1 MLETCGGLGETCCF
15 LEPLRRQCSYFE
27 NFKRTPENYKIQ
39 CSAFFTKSIILFS
52 NWILYGSLALY
63 KEMRAYGSRSG
74 PRHLVDAWRIGADFG
89 AETFQ
94 NAIANTLIRSRNN
107 VSSQIDR
114 ALGDAFSCKKKNLP
128 IQSLVIDIFLFQSD
142 LDIKKSQI
150 RDICNA
156 EATQEVVIAMLEV
169 QQGVRQP
176 HFGGDGCEFY
186 HTHKQTEKCK
196 HLDSGAKVGEKRAWD
211 AEIQIEPGSK
221 RVKRERDHGTSSSD
235 ATTI

>member
-1 MLETCGGLGETCCF
+1 MLETCGGLGEICCF
-15 LEPLRRQCSYFE
+15 LGPLRRHCSYFKG
-27 NFKRTPENYKIQ
+27 FKRTPENYKIK
-39 CSAFFTKSIILFS
+39 CSAFFTASIRLFS
-52 NWILYGSLALY
+52 NWIQNGSLALY
-63 KEMRAYGSRSG
+63 KEVNTHSN

-89 AETFQ
+89 SEIFQ
-94 NAIANTLIRSRNN
+94 NALVNTLVRFRDDLSPL
-107 VSSQIDR
+107 VGR
-114 ALGDAFSCKKKNLP
+114 ALGDAFSYKGKNLP
-128 IQSLVIDIFLFQSD
+128 IQSLMIDIFLFQSD
-142 LDIKKSQI
+142 LDIKKSQA

-211 AEIQIEPGSK
+211 AETQIEPVSK

-235 ATTI
+235 VTTI